1 MKRSCTRT
9 CAWFLVGVTAL
20 TLGLACSESADR
32 KAAGAQAARDTV
44 APPQPQAGGDTV
56 YLEPPVLCEDMRCAP
71 GTRIELKPYYGLT
84 TEVLLVEQGRRRP
97 ACTLKGVYYFA
108 DCRATGLFLLE
119 ARKGNVPPES
129 GPYELILWW
138 IAHQREPRAIRRGSF
153 GYRASSRGD
162 KVAIQLR
169 AGRGETA
176 VHLEIIDTAGMVLR
190 SLSLDSVASLIPGE
204 GHFGVVPEGWSS
216 DDRTLWVG
224 FMRAPVVCAFV
235 AIRFDKAA
243 VRQVL
248 YTGRCAGF
256 PGVYSFNVNTATVA
270 YLDELAQIVEDDPPL
285 RANLCVCSLNSERVD
300 TLLTGMNADRTAL
313 WWENDTTLAVDRL
326 LVRDTLRLIVPHNNT
341 HQ

>member
-1 MKRSCTRT
+1 MKGQCMRT

-44 APPQPQAGGDTV
+44 APPQPQAGGDTAH
-56 YLEPPVLCEDMRCAP
+56 LEPPVLCEDMRCAP
-71 GTRIELKPYYGLT
+71 GTRIELKPYGRG
-84 TEVLLVEQGRRRP
+84 TEVSVIEEGRRRKG
-97 ACTLKGVYYFA
+97 CTLNGKFHFA
-108 DCRATGLFLLE
+108 DCRPTGLFLRE
-119 ARKGNVPPES
+119 TRKARVPVPS
-129 GPYELILWW
+129 RPHELILWW
-138 IAHQREPRAIRRGSF
+138 VPQGRDPRALRRGSF
-153 GYRASSRGD
+153 GYSVSTRGD
-162 KVAIQLR
+162 KVAIQLP
-169 AGRGETA
+169 AAKGEPA
-176 VHLEIIDTAGMVLR
+176 VHLEIIDTGWVVLQ

-204 GHFGVVPEGWSS
+204 GHFGVVLEGWSS

-248 YTGRCAGF
+248 YSGRCAGF